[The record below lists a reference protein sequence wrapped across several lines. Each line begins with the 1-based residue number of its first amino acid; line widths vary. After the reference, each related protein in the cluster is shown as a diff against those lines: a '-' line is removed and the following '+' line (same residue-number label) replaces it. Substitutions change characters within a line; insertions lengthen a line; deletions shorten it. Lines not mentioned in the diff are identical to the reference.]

1 MARVIQSV
9 TLAAFIGA
17 FVVGTLYA
25 QDHAAHQQPAPK
37 AAASTAAPPEIFC
50 ATMKTGALCPTGT
63 VGVFRLT
70 GDKQKQ
76 WLSAVARY
84 NQAIL
89 TAIQQLQGDAK
100 TTLTPAQQAQLD
112 KWFDVGVNTQL
123 NQLLASSTR

>member
-1 MARVIQSV
+1 
-9 TLAAFIGA
+9 
-17 FVVGTLYA
+17 
-25 QDHAAHQQPAPK
+25 
-37 AAASTAAPPEIFC
+37 
-50 ATMKTGALCPTGT
+50 MKTGALCPTGT